1 MGVDISHKKDRKVH
15 RTRPKSDDIYLSLL
29 VKLYKFLARRTESK
43 FNEIVMKRLFMS
55 KTNRP
60 PMSIARLIRKM
71 KGQEDKIAV
80 VVGTITDDM
89 RIVAVP
95 KLTVV
100 ALDVRPVGSEVTHR
114 QEHRVAP
121 GQKDRP
127 HSQPSLRRPRCSRIK
142 DQAFGQGQGT
152 QVRAC
157 SRTQI
162 IQRLQE
168 EVNPLT
174 LLLNVIIFWL
184 TGCATCWPSGGG
196 DRNQFFRFPFFA
208 AARMERNK

>member
-80 VVGTITDDM
+80 VVGTITDDN
-89 RIVAVP
+89 RIFAVP
-95 KLTVV
+95 KMTVV
-100 ALDVRPVGSEVTHR
+100 ALHVSEKAR
-114 QEHRVAP
+114 ERVLKAGGEILTFDQLALRAPTGKNTVLLQGRRTARTANRHFGAP
-121 GQKDRP
+121 GVPGSKTRP
-127 HSQPSLRRPRCSRIK
+127 L
-142 DQAFGQGQGT
+142 
-152 QVRAC
+152 VRAKGRKFERARGRRS
-157 SRTQI
+157 SR
-162 IQRLQE
+162 
-168 EVNPLT
+168 
-174 LLLNVIIFWL
+174 
-184 TGCATCWPSGGG
+184 GY
-196 DRNQFFRFPFFA
+196 
-208 AARMERNK
+208 KKK